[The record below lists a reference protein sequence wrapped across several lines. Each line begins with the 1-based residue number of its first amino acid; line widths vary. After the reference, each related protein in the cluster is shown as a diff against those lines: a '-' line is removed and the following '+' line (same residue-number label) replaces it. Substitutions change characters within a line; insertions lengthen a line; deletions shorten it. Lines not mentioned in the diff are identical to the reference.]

1 MPMLTH
7 DFVRKLYDRPLFSLL
22 DEARAIHQAHHP
34 ELEVQLCTL
43 LSVKTG
49 GCPEDCKY
57 CTQSSHYETSVGP
70 EKMLDVDEVLAAARR
85 AKDAGSTRF
94 CMGAAWREVK
104 DGPAFDRVLSMVR
117 GVKSLGLE
125 ACVTLGMVTAD
136 QAVKLKE
143 AGLDAYNHN
152 LDTSRQHYRSI
163 ITTRTYDD
171 RLRTLENVRAAGVT
185 VCSGGII
192 GMGESVD
199 DRCDMLRT
207 LANLDPQ
214 PESVPIN
221 ALVPMEGTPLGAL
234 PPVDPLDLVRMVAC
248 ARILMPRAR
257 VRLSAGRTALSREAQ
272 LLAMYAGANSIF
284 YGDKLLTTS
293 NPAEDGDRALLRD
306 AGLRAMAG

>member
-1 MPMLTH
+1 MMVTH
-7 DFVRKLYDRPLFSLL
+7 DSVRKLYDRPLFALL

-34 ELEVQLCTL
+34 EQEVQLCTL

-57 CTQSSHYETSVGP
+57 CTQSSHYETEVGA

-85 AKDAGSTRF
+85 AKESGSTRF

-104 DGPAFDRVLSMVR
+104 DGPAFERVLAMIR
-117 GVKSLGLE
+117 GVKGIGLE
-125 ACVTLGMVTAD
+125 ACVTLGMVTEE
-136 QAVKLKE
+136 QARQLKD

-152 LDTSRQHYRSI
+152 LDTSRQHYKSI
-163 ITTRTYDD
+163 ISTRTYDD
-171 RLRTLENVRAAGVT
+171 RLRTLQNVRAAGVT

-199 DRCDMLRT
+199 DRCEMLRT
-207 LANLDPQ
+207 LANLEPQ

-221 ALVPMEGTPLGAL
+221 ALVPMPGTPLGHLA
-234 PPVDPLDLVRMVAC
+234 PVDPLDLVRMIAV

-272 LLAMYAGANSIF
+272 LMAMYAGANSIF
-284 YGDKLLTTS
+284 YGDKLLTAD

>member
-1 MPMLTH
+1 MLTH
-7 DFVRKLYDRPLFSLL
+7 DFVRELYDRPLFALL
-22 DEARAIHQAHHP
+22 DEARTVHRAHHP
-34 ELEVQLCTL
+34 EQEVQLCTL

-57 CTQSSHYETSVGP
+57 CTQSSRYETAVGA

-85 AKDAGSTRF
+85 AKESGSTRF

-104 DGPAFDRVLSMVR
+104 DGPAFDRVLTMIR
-117 GVKSLGLE
+117 GVKEIGLE
-125 ACVTLGMVTAD
+125 ACVTLGMVTAA
-136 QAVKLKE
+136 QARQLKE

-152 LDTSRQHYRSI
+152 LDTSRAHYRSI
-163 ITTRTYDD
+163 VSTRTYDD
-171 RLRTLENVRAAGVT
+171 RLQTLENVRAAGVT

-192 GMGESVD
+192 GMGESID

-221 ALVPMEGTPLGAL
+221 ALVPMDGTPLGHL
-234 PPVDPLDLVRMVAC
+234 PPVDPLDLVRMIAV

-272 LLAMYAGANSIF
+272 LMAMYAGANSIF
-284 YGDKLLTTS
+284 YGDKLLTAT

>member
-70 EKMLDVDEVLAAARR
+70 EKMLDVDDVLAAARR
-85 AKDAGSTRF
+85 AKEAGSTRF

-163 ITTRTYDD
+163 ISTRTYDD

-199 DRCDMLRT
+199 DRCDMLLT

-248 ARILMPRAR
+248 ARVLMPRAR
-257 VRLSAGRTALSREAQ
+257 VRLSAGRTTLSREAQ